1 MKMKRTCVAL
11 AIALALGACSKA
23 AEADGASAAV
33 TEKPA
38 DATTDATADNATP
51 AATPAAASPRN
62 FALNCVAPFTQD
74 ATAAT
79 LAAAFGKEN
88 VIPETIDGPE
98 GEKLNVTAIYPNDP
112 AKRIEV
118 YFKDEEARTG
128 LVWATVKSDKS
139 IWSGPGGVRIGE
151 GIETVEAANGGVFH
165 VSGFDWDYGGYVNDW
180 KSGKLMETAPGC
192 RTVLRFRRAADNRD
206 RSIIGEGGRA
216 SNLPALR
223 AAKPTVSEFG
233 IRW

>member
-1 MKMKRTCVAL
+1 MKMKRACLTLAVAL
-11 AIALALGACSKA
+11 AAGGCSKA
-23 AEADGASAAV
+23 PAVDGASAA
-33 TEKPA
+33 
-38 DATTDATADNATP
+38 P
-51 AATPAAASPRN
+51 AAAPAETSAAGVTPSAMPAAASPRN
-62 FALNCVAPFTQD
+62 LALNCVAPFTPD

-128 LVWATVKSDKS
+128 LVWANVKSDKS
-139 IWSGPGGVRIGE
+139 VWSGPGGVKIGDP
-151 GIETVEAANGGVFH
+151 IESVEEANGGVFQI
-165 VSGFDWDYGGYVNDW
+165 SGFDWDYGGFVNDW
-180 KSGKLMETAPGC
+180 KGGKLMETAPGC

-206 RSIIGEGGRA
+206 MSIIGEGGRA
-216 SNLPALR
+216 SDLPALR
-223 AAKPTVSEFG
+223 AAKPTIDEFG